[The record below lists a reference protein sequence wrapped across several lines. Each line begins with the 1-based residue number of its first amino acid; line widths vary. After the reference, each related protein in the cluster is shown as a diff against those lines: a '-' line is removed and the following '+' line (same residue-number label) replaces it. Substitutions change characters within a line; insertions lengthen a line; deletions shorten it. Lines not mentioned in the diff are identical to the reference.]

1 MSALS
6 RCAFSEGSVALPEGY
21 ADRTVNVLLAG
32 DDVSPSINISRDALQ
47 PAENLEGYVTRQ
59 LDALAQGLKG
69 WAFKSREPATLGDGL
84 TAGEWVRASYLR
96 DGKRIW
102 QNQAVFALA
111 EGRVLV
117 FTLAM
122 ARKLTPQ
129 DDALLQQVLSSY
141 RAANDELFA

>member
-1 MSALS
+1 MQKDPRMSALS

-32 DDVSPSINISRDALQ
+32 DDVSPSVNISRDALQ

-129 DDALLQQVLSSY
+129 DDALLLQVLSSY
-141 RAANDELFA
+141 RVA

>member
-1 MSALS
+1 M
-6 RCAFSEGSVALPEGY
+6 RW
-21 ADRTVNVLLAG
+21 R
-32 DDVSPSINISRDALQ
+32 R
-47 PAENLEGYVTRQ
+47 AERLG
-59 LDALAQGLKG
+59 AQ
-69 WAFKSREPATLGDGL
+69 SREPARLGDGL

-129 DDALLQQVLSSY
+129 DDALLLQVLSSY
-141 RAANDELFA
+141 RAA

>member
-1 MSALS
+1 MQKDPRMSALS

-129 DDALLQQVLSSY
+129 DDALLLQVLSSY
-141 RAANDELFA
+141 RAA

>member
-1 MSALS
+1 M
-6 RCAFSEGSVALPEGY
+6 
-21 ADRTVNVLLAG
+21 
-32 DDVSPSINISRDALQ
+32 
-47 PAENLEGYVTRQ
+47 
-59 LDALAQGLKG
+59 
-69 WAFKSREPATLGDGL
+69 FKSREPATLGDGL

-129 DDALLQQVLSSY
+129 DDALLLQVLSSY
-141 RAANDELFA
+141 RAA

>member
-21 ADRTVNVLLAG
+21 TDRTVNVLLAG

-47 PAENLEGYVTRQ
+47 PAENLESYVTRQ

-69 WAFKSREPATLGDGL
+69 WVFKSREPATLGDGL

-129 DDALLQQVLSSY
+129 DDALLLQVLSSY
-141 RAANDELFA
+141 RAA

>member
-1 MSALS
+1 MSALT

-47 PAENLEGYVTRQ
+47 PAENLESYVTRQ

-102 QNQAVFALA
+102 QN
-111 EGRVLV
+111 
-117 FTLAM
+117 
-122 ARKLTPQ
+122 
-129 DDALLQQVLSSY
+129 
-141 RAANDELFA
+141 

>member
-1 MSALS
+1 MTDFS
-6 RCAFSEGSVALPEGY
+6 RCGFTEGSVALPEGY
-21 ADRTVNVLLAG
+21 VDRTVNVLLPG

-47 PAENLEGYVTRQ
+47 PGENLESYVTRQ

-84 TAGEWVRASYLR
+84 AAGEWVRASYLR

-102 QNQAVFALA
+102 QNQAVFASA

-117 FTLAM
+117 FTLAT
-122 ARKLTPQ
+122 RKLMPQ
-129 DDALLQQVLSSY
+129 DDALLQQVLNSY
-141 RAANDELFA
+141 RAA